1 MKSIHFKSENQ
12 TWETPQDFFDHVNYL
27 FNFTLDACAS
37 ADNHK
42 VSAYF
47 SEEDDALIQNWHG
60 VVWCNPPYGRH
71 QVDFIKKAYDQYI
84 KNGSTIVCLI
94 PARPDTKLWQDL
106 IFPHADQICFIRG
119 RLKFGDSK
127 DAAPFPSALVVFGN
141 KKDLSSFGKCF
152 GSDNHA

>member
-71 QVDFIKKAYDQYI
+71 QVDFI
-84 KNGSTIVCLI
+84 
-94 PARPDTKLWQDL
+94 
-106 IFPHADQICFIRG
+106 
-119 RLKFGDSK
+119 FGDSK